1 MKRNKKIITLSLLTA
16 ALSIGTVVLS
26 TNLAINSAKAE
37 DEYYTITF
45 KGDSVLDHDDG
56 QYGSFV
62 LAGQTAKYED
72 QKWDFCSDI
81 DETFYYTNGTFKFGE
96 KETDNIFEAT
106 CSGTQEGTAYVGI
119 TFNFYGPGTFRQ
131 GHVNYSSDGISYQQ
145 EKFEYSEE
153 EGSDHAVIYAFVIAP
168 YTTTKLI
175 IRDIVI
181 EYYC

>member
-45 KGDSVLDHDDG
+45 KGDSVFDHDD
-56 QYGSFV
+56 YYFV
-62 LAGQTAKYED
+62 LASETSKYDD
-72 QKWDFCSDI
+72 QKWDFSSVI
-81 DETFYYTNGTFKFGE
+81 DESFYYTDGTFKFGE

-131 GHVNYSSDGISYQQ
+131 GHVNYSSDGISFSQ